1 MPRKLYVGKSNR
13 IKLESS
19 RGVTTTATQRVYR
32 LRKVHDIKEIGIKNN
47 ERVIRFWVLVHR
59 GATTTPPM

>member
-32 LRKVHDIKEIGIKNN
+32 LRKVHSKKEIGIKS
-47 ERVIRFWVLVHR
+47 EKIPVKKGSFFRGLR
-59 GATTTPPM
+59 GAT

>member
-32 LRKVHDIKEIGIKNN
+32 LRKVHDIKEIGIKSFSYNLFFLESRKMQN
-47 ERVIRFWVLVHR
+47 
-59 GATTTPPM
+59 

>member
-32 LRKVHDIKEIGIKNN
+32 LRKVHNIKGNWNKAIIFYSII
-47 ERVIRFWVLVHR
+47 VIYKLSSHFFDY
-59 GATTTPPM
+59 